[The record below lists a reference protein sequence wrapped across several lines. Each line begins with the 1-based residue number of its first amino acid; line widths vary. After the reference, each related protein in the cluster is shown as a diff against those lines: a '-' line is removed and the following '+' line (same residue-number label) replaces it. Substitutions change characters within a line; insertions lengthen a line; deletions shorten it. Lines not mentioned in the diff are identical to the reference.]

1 MTTSIRASLRARNLY
16 VVRDAEHALE
26 LCEKHGAR
34 DFLFATSCRKG
45 AASPWHALLAQ
56 VTRRAPVETV
66 TGWPC
71 IVDLEAGSS
80 EDVKSVVR
88 QLGRALLECGAASV
102 TVWGRPVVL
111 ARAA

>member
-26 LCEKHGAR
+26 LCERHAAR

-45 AASPWHALLAQ
+45 ALSPWHALLAQ

-66 TGWPC
+66 AGWSC
-71 IVDLEAGSS
+71 IVDLEPAAN
-80 EDVKSVVR
+80 EATRDVVR
-88 QLGRALLECGAASV
+88 QLGRALLEAGAVSV
-102 TVWGRPVVL
+102 TVWGRPVM
-111 ARAA
+111 RGAA